1 MIPKAKNLFIEVM
14 TMFSD
19 KNMSKEIQTN
29 PLPFFRNRPNRRS
42 FILGDR
48 RSTCFINLHN
58 SIREIKYLYE
68 DKS

>member
-1 MIPKAKNLFIEVM
+1 
-14 TMFSD
+14 MFSD